1 MINYSGNN
9 LAMKAVGIIAII
21 LIAVFVIVML
31 MTFVFH
37 IIVFSRMLIIPNSTK
52 ADLDKSGFIGA
63 TLQQAWIV

>member
-63 TLQQAWIV
+63 TLQQVWIV